1 MEKSSGNKEL
11 DTFLNKIEEQPGFFK
26 HNNYS
31 FIEIKENC
39 AILKAKLNENSMNPY
54 NMAHGGLIF
63 GLGDMA
69 MGTAVGTTGRKAVTL
84 NANINYLKPA
94 IGKYLQA
101 KAEIIKKG
109 KTTCYLR
116 CNIYNDQDVL
126 VATMDSNYY
135 YIS

>member
-11 DTFLNKIEEQPGFFK
+11 DTFLNKIEKQPGFFK

-69 MGTAVGTTGRKAVTL
+69 MGTALGTTCRKGVTL
-84 NANINYLKPA
+84 NATINYLRPA
-94 IGKYLQA
+94 TGSYLLA

-109 KTTCYLR
+109 KTTSYLK
-116 CNIYNDQDVL
+116 CNIYNDKDAL

-135 YIS
+135 FIS